1 MISTVSKKHN
11 WFHLYIIYIIIIIIT
26 GGCGDGGSGS
36 VTSGGGTETATLSW
50 DAPTTNTDGTDLT
63 DLAGY
68 KIHYG
73 TSPGTYD
80 SVIDVAKVTTYTV
93 SDLTPAAYYFVVT
106 AYDEEGNESDY
117 SNEVSKTIP

>member
-26 GGCGDGGSGS
+26 GGCGDGG
-36 VTSGGGTETATLSW
+36 GGGSDGSANATLSW
-50 DAPTTNTDGTDLT
+50 DAPTTNTNGTDLT

-73 TSPGTYD
+73 TSPETYD

-117 SNEVSKTIP
+117 SNEVSKTVH

>member
-11 WFHLYIIYIIIIIIT
+11 WYHLYIIYLIIIIIT
-26 GGCGDGGSGS
+26 GGCGDGGG
-36 VTSGGGTETATLSW
+36 SGGGTENATLSW

-73 TSPGTYD
+73 TSPGIYD

-93 SDLTPAAYYFVVT
+93 TELSPATYYFVVT
-106 AYDEEGNESDY
+106 AYDEGGNESDY
-117 SNEVSKTIP
+117 SNEVSKTVP

>member
-1 MISTVSKKHN
+1 MSKKHN

-26 GGCGDGGSGS
+26 GGCGDGG
-36 VTSGGGTETATLSW
+36 GGTETATLSW
-50 DAPTTNTDGTDLT
+50 DVPATNTDGTDLT

-68 KIHYG
+68 KIYYG

-80 SVIDVAKVTTYTV
+80 SVIDAAKVTTYTF

>member
-26 GGCGDGGSGS
+26 GGCGDGGGGS
-36 VTSGGGTETATLSW
+36 SGGGTENTTLSW

-73 TSPGTYD
+73 TSPGIYD
-80 SVIDVAKVTTYTV
+80 GVIDIAKVTTYTV
-93 SDLTPAAYYFVVT
+93 SDLTSATYYFVVT

>member
-36 VTSGGGTETATLSW
+36 VTSGGGTENATLSW

-68 KIHYG
+68 KLYYG

-80 SVIDVAKVTTYTV
+80 SVIDAAKVTTYTV
-93 SDLTPAAYYFVVT
+93 SDLTPATYYFAVT
-106 AYDEEGNESDY
+106 AYDEGGNESNY
-117 SNEVSKTIP
+117 SNEVSKTVP